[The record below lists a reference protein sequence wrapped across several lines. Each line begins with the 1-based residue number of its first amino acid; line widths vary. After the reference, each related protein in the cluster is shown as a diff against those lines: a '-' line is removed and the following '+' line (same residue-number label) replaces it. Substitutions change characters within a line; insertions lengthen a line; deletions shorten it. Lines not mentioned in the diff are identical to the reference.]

1 MNLIEKW
8 KNRETKKK
16 LREENIRLKD
26 RLKRGYMNVVTLDK
40 MSISKIQDLPRDT
53 IVFYVEESVE
63 EEYWEIMKLAYDR
76 LIGVLKVSESQ
87 LRHMRRIMAEHPTWY
102 GDGFERIS

>member
-1 MNLIEKW
+1 MQIIEKW

-26 RLKRGYMNVVTLDK
+26 RLKCGYMNVVTLDK
-40 MSISKIQDLPRDT
+40 MFLYKIQDLPRDT
-53 IVFYVEESVE
+53 IIFYAEESTE
-63 EEYWEIMKLAYDR
+63 EDFWEIAQFTYDR
-76 LIGVLKVSESQ
+76 LIGVLKVSEAQ
-87 LRHMRRIMAEHPTWY
+87 LRHIRRIMAEHPAWY